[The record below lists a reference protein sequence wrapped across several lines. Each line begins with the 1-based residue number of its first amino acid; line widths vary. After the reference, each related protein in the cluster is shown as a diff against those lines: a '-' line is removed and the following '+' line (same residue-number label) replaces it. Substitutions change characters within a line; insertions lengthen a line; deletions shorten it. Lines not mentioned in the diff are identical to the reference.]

1 MNVIMPVATATMH
14 KDPILAQSSKR
25 TASRAVK
32 VLMTL
37 LDNSETIKNCEA
49 IYTASIHDGKTI
61 SGDDNSLVKVRSTFT
76 VFKNIHYV
84 ALMFTSYCHSIGYNL
99 WKITTMVKSKER
111 IFHLHLKV

>member
-1 MNVIMPVATATMH
+1 MYIITIYLKDRCFPQKDLISLACMNVIMPVATATMH

-84 ALMFTSYCHSIGYNL
+84 ALMFTSY
-99 WKITTMVKSKER
+99 
-111 IFHLHLKV
+111 